1 MALGT
6 LGDLRSAVLITRS
19 DLVGRFT
26 DILALAEQRM
36 YYGGDG
42 VPPLR
47 VRNLEATVDV
57 AFVSGAASLPAGYL
71 DKRAL
76 YWRGAVTVPV
86 AYEPPDLFY
95 GQEIARQSGSLP
107 EAYTVEG
114 STIKITPSLTG
125 TAKMLYHGMAAT
137 LAADNDTNAIL
148 STFPGVYL
156 YGCQVE
162 LARVTRDATQEQLA
176 LRRYA
181 DAVTAANAYAVVS
194 RTFGGVLKRKVGFAI

>member
-19 DLVGRFT
+19 DLVGRFA

-57 AFVSGAASLPAGYL
+57 AFVSGAASLPADYL